1 LLVHPSLLESWHQH
15 LDKDK
20 LLGDSHEVFIQ
31 IYLQTTIINNI
42 VIIRFGDQIW
52 TLNLG
57 VTSEK
62 NLALG

>member
-1 LLVHPSLLESWHQH
+1 LESWYQH

-20 LLGDSHEVFIQ
+20 LLGDSHEIFIQ
-31 IYLQTTIINNI
+31 IYLKTTINNNI

-57 VTSEK
+57 VTSEEQ
-62 NLALG
+62 AIGCHF